1 MPLALLHHLNGN
13 SVYNV
18 SHPLMDHIVSELE
31 AEATTAYNAIC
42 YDYRISQMLLEASS
56 GIHPKFPFENVVD
69 NDGKAVVLA
78 PKPKF
83 AKWWNDYSDQEP
95 VKESNVITNIATTAF
110 LLDEVDD
117 GISLVHGKN
126 LYLPWDPN
134 RHGVSKML
142 FIFCLRRTS

>member
-13 SVYNV
+13 GVYNV

-56 GIHPKFPFENVVD
+56 GIHPKFPYENVVD

-110 LLDEVDD
+110 LLDEVPSSTK
-117 GISLVHGKN
+117 GTLKSPRK
-126 LYLPWDPN
+126 
-134 RHGVSKML
+134 SSE
-142 FIFCLRRTS
+142 RRC